1 MMTEASADVCSISR
15 MLTKRDIQLARGVQQ
30 ECADDNCREP
40 AGLCSHLR
48 SSLVLLHM
56 SYISQ
61 NYAACNMRKATE
73 RAIEEVGSKEGLY
86 SQTLLE

>member
-30 ECADDNCREP
+30 ECANDNCSEP

-48 SSLVLLHM
+48 SGLALLHM
-56 SYISQ
+56 ELHHSE
-61 NYAACNMRKATE
+61 AMPLAT
-73 RAIEEVGSKEGLY
+73 RVNAS
-86 SQTLLE
+86 